1 MNGNDFETSRKA
13 LEAKRKDLRRQ
24 GKGAKLNAAEALT
37 EGEENAL
44 WSAGELGDTD
54 PTVLLHTVWY
64 LCTMHFGWRGVDE
77 HRRVRFGDFEKGVDD
92 DGVEFFELK
101 VERGTKTRTGLE
113 GQQDRAFNPRMY
125 ATGCERCPVKL
136 LSKYFSLRPAHAC
149 LLDSP
154 FYIQQ
159 ANLISTE
166 TWYKN
171 QPVGV
176 NTLCKFM
183 KTMTENAG
191 VTGKKTNHSARKT
204 TITKLVEQDINPLHV
219 AQLSGHKNIKSID
232 SYSVASK
239 KQQRRMSHLIS
250 GATPLKDSSN
260 ILRSSLQPV
269 LSIQPGPPGS
279 LQPGPSC
286 SSLQP
291 AQSTS
296 LQPAA
301 PPSSLQPVPSGSVQP
316 GSSISLQPAPPT
328 SSTLQLG
335 VPGMTINR
343 KPHSRHLF

>member
-1 MNGNDFETSRKA
+1 M
-13 LEAKRKDLRRQ
+13 
-24 GKGAKLNAAEALT
+24 
-37 EGEENAL
+37 
-44 WSAGELGDTD
+44 
-54 PTVLLHTVWY
+54 
-64 LCTMHFGWRGVDE
+64 
-77 HRRVRFGDFEKGVDD
+77 DD

-101 VERGTKTRTGLE
+101 VKRGTKTRTGLE

-136 LSKYFSLRPAHAC
+136 LSKYFSLCPAHAC
-149 LLDSP
+149 LPDSP
-154 FYIQQ
+154 SYIQP

-176 NTLCKFM
+176 NKFM

-191 VTGKKTNHSARKT
+191 ITGKKTNHSARKT
-204 TITKLVEQDINPLHV
+204 MITKLVEQDINPLHV
-219 AQLSGHKNIKSID
+219 AQLSGHKNLKSID
-232 SYSVASK
+232 SYSVTSK

-260 ILRSSLQPV
+260 ILRSSLQPI

-301 PPSSLQPVPSGSVQP
+301 PLLLFNLFHLVLSNLVHPFLYSLLLLLPLHF
-316 GSSISLQPAPPT
+316 SLGF
-328 SSTLQLG
+328 L
-335 VPGMTINR
+335 
-343 KPHSRHLF
+343 